1 MMRAVLPVVA
11 AGVADAEAAAGVAA
25 AADNETRTK
34 NKNQQMKSMNNMNLK
49 KLTPAETRTILTPET
64 NNLHELLKLTFLDL
78 VRRKLLR
85 IEERG
90 DAKTTETYVTTG
102 PAFYT
107 EQTLPH
113 EEVMLQVFRSAPTM
127 ELLMKAYLKAVKG
140 RLKGGA
146 NKYRKLIFESGR
158 LQPYFKTGF
167 FYSLFG
173 ARVLNAEGVQMQRQL
188 QEELEYNNRELIMLN
203 NQNDSG
209 GMQHLFGQ
217 LGGNAFLL
225 PAFAVGMYSMMGAPL
240 PETMNEQHFRQQ
252 QPQGT
257 SDSGGSG
264 CSSYT
269 NDWGAS
275 FDSGCS
281 SHHDGGSGGDSG
293 CSGGDSGCSGCGGGC
308 GGGD

>member
-1 MMRAVLPVVA
+1 
-11 AGVADAEAAAGVAA
+11 
-25 AADNETRTK
+25 
-34 NKNQQMKSMNNMNLK
+34 MNNINLK
-49 KLTPAETRTILTPET
+49 KLTPAEVRTMLTPET

-90 DAKTTETYVTTG
+90 DAVTTETYVTTG

-107 EQTLPH
+107 EKTLPH
-113 EEVMLQVFRSAPTM
+113 EEVMVQLFRSAPTM

-167 FYSLFG
+167 FYTLFG
-173 ARVLNAEGVQMQRQL
+173 ARVLNAEGVQLRDRL
-188 QEELEYNNRELIMLN
+188 QQELEYNNRELIMLN
-203 NQNDSG
+203 NRNDSG
-209 GMQHLFGQ
+209 GMQQLFGQ

-225 PAFAVGMYSMMGAPL
+225 PAFAAGMYGMMGAPI
-240 PETMNEQHFRQQ
+240 PETMADQHFRQHQ
-252 QPQGT
+252 SAAGGDSSGT
-257 SDSGGSG
+257 G
-264 CSSYT
+264 CSACST
-269 NDWGAS
+269 DWGAS

-281 SHHDGGSGGDSG
+281 AHDGGGSGDSG
-293 CSGGDSGCSGCGGGC
+293 CSGGDSGGSGCSGCGGGC

>member
-1 MMRAVLPVVA
+1 
-11 AGVADAEAAAGVAA
+11 
-25 AADNETRTK
+25 
-34 NKNQQMKSMNNMNLK
+34 MNNTKLNN
-49 KLTPAETRTILTPET
+49 LTPAETRTILTPET

-90 DAKTTETYVTTG
+90 DSVSTETYVTTG

-107 EQTLPH
+107 EKTLPH
-113 EEVMLQVFRSAPTM
+113 EEVMLQPFRLAPTM

-167 FYSLFG
+167 FYTLFG
-173 ARVLNAEGVQMQRQL
+173 ARVLNAEGVQLRNQL
-188 QEELEYNNRELIMLN
+188 QQQLEYHNRELIMLN
-203 NQNDSG
+203 NRNDDDG
-209 GMQHLFGQ
+209 IRNLLGQ
-217 LGGNAFLL
+217 LAGNAFLL
-225 PAFAVGMYSMMGAPL
+225 PAFAAGMYGMLGA
-240 PETMNEQHFRQQ
+240 TMPGEFTEQHFRQQ
-252 QPQGT
+252 QAQG
-257 SDSGGSG
+257 DSGGTG
-264 CSSYT
+264 CSACST
-269 NDWGAS
+269 DWGAS

-281 SHHDGGSGGDSG
+281 SHDGGGSHGGDSG
-293 CSGGDSGCSGCGGGC
+293 CSGGDSGCSGCSGCGGGC

>member
-1 MMRAVLPVVA
+1 
-11 AGVADAEAAAGVAA
+11 
-25 AADNETRTK
+25 
-34 NKNQQMKSMNNMNLK
+34 MNNTNLK
-49 KLTPAETRTILTPET
+49 NLTPAETRTILTPET

-90 DAKTTETYVTTG
+90 DIVSTETYVTSG
-102 PAFYT
+102 PAFFT
-107 EQTLPH
+107 EKTLPH
-113 EEVMLQVFRSAPTM
+113 EEVMLQPFRQAATM

-167 FYSLFG
+167 FYTLFG
-173 ARVLNAEGVQMQRQL
+173 ARVLNAEGVQLRNRL

-203 NQNDSG
+203 NRQDTGGIQN
-209 GMQHLFGQ
+209 LLGQ
-217 LGGNAFLL
+217 MAGNAFLL
-225 PAFAVGMYSMMGAPL
+225 PAFAVGMYSLLGTTL
-240 PETMNEQHFRQQ
+240 PGDAMEQHFRQAQ
-252 QPQGT
+252 QQQG
-257 SDSGGSG
+257 DSSGTG
-264 CSSYT
+264 CSACST
-269 NDWGAS
+269 DWGAS

-281 SHHDGGSGGDSG
+281 THDGGGSHGGDSG
-293 CSGGDSGCSGCGGGC
+293 CSSGDSGCSGCGGGGC